1 MTTGRITAD
10 AEAVLSLSVRNPGE
24 ANREARFE
32 AVIDTG
38 FNGALTLPAGKI
50 ERLGLPEAGEDQVV
64 LGDGR
69 VVTMPTFEALVRFG
83 ETTHRFSVEQAPTEP
98 LVGTELLWGY
108 GLRVDFEPGGRVEME
123 ALP

>member
-10 AEAVLSLSVRNPGE
+10 AEAVLSLSVRNP
-24 ANREARFE
+24 
-32 AVIDTG
+32 
-38 FNGALTLPAGKI
+38 
-50 ERLGLPEAGEDQVV
+50 GEDQVV

-83 ETTHRFSVEQAPTEP
+83 ETTRRFSVEQAPTEP

-108 GLRVDFEPGGRVEME
+108 GLRVDSEPGGRVEME